1 MIELKSL
8 NLLFIEE
15 LASQVHIPVLKDLRV
30 PLKQMNEL
38 LDDWLSASQKIVD
51 LHLGRLLHIES
62 S

>member
-15 LASQVHIPVLKDLRV
+15 LASQVHVPVLKDLLV